1 MAKVKIALVQKK
13 AIPNDKNRNLELAV
27 QYINEAS
34 GMGADMV
41 LFPEMWSNGYAPP
54 FEGAFDDP
62 MNPVYEKERK
72 EWLGNAVAIESN
84 YVDTIRETAAEFKIG
99 VCATFLSK
107 TGDKFQNTAV
117 IIDRNGNILLNYAKV
132 HTCDFSLEKL
142 LQHGSEFKVCEFE
155 GIQMGVMICYDREFP
170 ESARILML
178 KGAEI
183 ILVPNA
189 CDMNPL
195 RINQLNTR
203 AFENMVGVAM
213 ANYPGKGWGGSC
225 AFSPI
230 VFDEYGTC
238 LNNVVVNA
246 DDTLED
252 ILLAEFDMDE
262 IRAFR
267 ERETWGNAYRKP
279 VAYSDLISF
288 EVKKPFIRNKFVEKV
303 RN

>member
-1 MAKVKIALVQKK
+1 MSAMKIALVQKR
-13 AIPNDKNRNLELAV
+13 AVPNCPKRNLELAV
-27 QYINEAS
+27 QYIGEAS
-34 GMGADMV
+34 CLGADLV

-62 MNPVYEKERK
+62 TDPAFEKERK
-72 EWLGNAVAIESN
+72 EWLENAVAIESG
-84 YVDTIRETAAEFKIG
+84 YVTAVKDAAAEYKIG

-107 TGDKFQNTAV
+107 TEDKFQNTAIV
-117 IIDRNGNILLNYAKV
+117 IDRSGKILLNYAKV

-142 LQHGSEFKVCEFE
+142 LQHGSEFQVCDFE
-155 GIQMGVMICYDREFP
+155 GVQIGVMICYDREFP
-170 ESARILML
+170 ESARVLML

-195 RINQLNTR
+195 RLNQLSTR

-225 AFSPI
+225 AFSPV
-230 VFDEYGTC
+230 VFDENGNC
-238 LNNVVVNA
+238 LDNVIIKANDV
-246 DDTLED
+246 LED
-252 ILLAEFDMDE
+252 ILIAEFDMDRM
-262 IRAFR
+262 RAYR

-279 VAYSDLISF
+279 EAYTDLVRF
-288 EVKKPFIRNKFVEKV
+288 EVKAPFIRDK
-303 RN
+303 

>member
-1 MAKVKIALVQKK
+1 MILKVALVQKK
-13 AIPNDKNRNLELAV
+13 AVPNDKDRNLQLAV
-27 QYINEAS
+27 QYIKEAAD
-34 GMGADMV
+34 MGADIV

-54 FEGAFDDP
+54 FDGAFDNPTDP
-62 MNPVYEKERK
+62 DFEKERK
-72 EWLGNAVAIESN
+72 EWLQNAVAIDSE
-84 YVDTIRETAAEFKIG
+84 YVDTIKKIAAKCRVG

-107 TGDKFQNTAV
+107 SAEYFQNTAIV
-117 IIDRNGNILLNYAKV
+117 IDREGKMILNYAKV

-142 LQHGSEFKVCEFE
+142 LQHGNEFMVCEFE
-155 GIQMGVMICYDREFP
+155 GVQIGVMICYDREFP
-170 ESARILML
+170 ESARVLML

-189 CDMNPL
+189 CDMNNL
-195 RINQLNTR
+195 RIGQLRTR

-225 AFSPI
+225 AFSPV
-230 VFDEYGTC
+230 VFDENGNC
-238 LNNVVVNA
+238 LDNLIVKA
-246 DDTLED
+246 DDISEK
-252 ILLAEFDMDE
+252 ILIVEFDMDT

-288 EVKKPFIRNKFVEKV
+288 EVKKPFIR
-303 RN
+303 